1 MPPSISSSPMPSNSR
16 RISSSCFI
24 SSLMTSFFS
33 PSCLGCSV
41 LVGSV
46 GFCSLASATSTR
58 FAGFF
63 AVAFFRVAGFFGSA
77 ASRISCAVNG
87 WLSAT
92 ASSLPTISA
101 ALRASS
107 SLRNIQPPLSRSFQP
122 RAGAKRPSP
131 VRSLAN
137 SLTARSWSAV
147 KSWSKVRRE
156 TSLVLPFLLV

>member
-1 MPPSISSSPMPSNSR
+1 MSFINPFISSS
-16 RISSSCFI
+16 
-24 SSLMTSFFS
+24 LTSYLGFS
-33 PSCLGCSV
+33 GSIGS
-41 LVGSV
+41 SV
-46 GFCSLASATSTR
+46 GTLSTR
-58 FAGFF
+58 FAGFLL
-63 AVAFFRVAGFFGSA
+63 AVFVVGFFGST
-77 ASRISCAVNG
+77 ASRSSCAVIG

-92 ASSLPTISA
+92 ACSLPTISA

-107 SLRNIQPPLSRSFQP
+107 SLRDIQPPLSRSFQP

-156 TSLVLPFLLV
+156 TSLVLPLLLV

>member
-1 MPPSISSSPMPSNSR
+1 MPPSNSSSPIPSNSR
-16 RISSSCFI
+16 RMSSSCFI
-24 SSLMTSFFS
+24 SSVMTSFFS
-33 PSCLGCSV
+33 PSCFGCSV
-41 LVGSV
+41 LVGSD
-46 GFCSLASATSTR
+46 GFCSATSATSTR
-58 FAGFF
+58 FAGFLA
-63 AVAFFRVAGFFGSA
+63 AVFLLAVGFFGST
-77 ASRISCAVNG
+77 ASRSSCAVIG

-92 ASSLPTISA
+92 ACSLPTISA
-101 ALRASS
+101 ALCASS

>member
-1 MPPSISSSPMPSNSR
+1 MSFINPFISSS
-16 RISSSCFI
+16 
-24 SSLMTSFFS
+24 LTSYLGFS
-33 PSCLGCSV
+33 GSIGS
-41 LVGSV
+41 SV
-46 GFCSLASATSTR
+46 GTLSTR
-58 FAGFF
+58 FAGFLA
-63 AVAFFRVAGFFGSA
+63 AVFLLAVGFFGST
-77 ASRISCAVNG
+77 ASRSSCAVIG

-92 ASSLPTISA
+92 ACSLPTISA

-147 KSWSKVRRE
+147 KSWPKVRRE

>member
-1 MPPSISSSPMPSNSR
+1 MSFINPFISSS
-16 RISSSCFI
+16 
-24 SSLMTSFFS
+24 LTSYLGFS
-33 PSCLGCSV
+33 GSIGS
-41 LVGSV
+41 SV
-46 GFCSLASATSTR
+46 GTLSTR
-58 FAGFF
+58 FAGFLL
-63 AVAFFRVAGFFGSA
+63 AVFLLVVSFFGST
-77 ASRISCAVNG
+77 ASRSSCAVIG

>member
-1 MPPSISSSPMPSNSR
+1 MSFINPFISSS
-16 RISSSCFI
+16 
-24 SSLMTSFFS
+24 LTSYLGFS
-33 PSCLGCSV
+33 GSIVS
-41 LVGSV
+41 SV
-46 GFCSLASATSTR
+46 GTLSTR
-58 FAGFF
+58 FAGFLL
-63 AVAFFRVAGFFGSA
+63 AVFLLVVGFFGST
-77 ASRISCAVNG
+77 ASRSSCAVIG

-147 KSWSKVRRE
+147 KSWSKVSRE